1 MDGIQL
7 RKREQSISLLNLA
20 YINDFWG
27 INYLIWYG
35 LCNNDW
41 RSCVECRDSDCSK
54 SLETLCEGSMLF
66 GTAISY
72 SFFSKLF
79 QCLPWPATTTVE
91 CFFIFMSQIH
101 LKSFLCSRGSELPTP
116 FNPIMII
123 FLNYYIIKYPLRQ
136 KQEVIDIID
145 NNRLAME
152 SARTELENSHKKGP
166 RNKNS
171 SFYFKKKIPFKDN
184 FKFLMFLLEYLEASL
199 SGPSVLLLALVLNNC

>member
-1 MDGIQL
+1 MTSEG
-7 RKREQSISLLNLA
+7 SIIFYDTVCA
-20 YINDFWG
+20 IKIEG
-27 INYLIWYG
+27 
-35 LCNNDW
+35 
-41 RSCVECRDSDCSK
+41 RVERRDSDCSK

-136 KQEVIDIID
+136 KQEVIDIISQK
-145 NNRLAME
+145 NRQQ
-152 SARTELENSHKKGP
+152 SAWYGIRKNRT
-166 RNKNS
+166 
-171 SFYFKKKIPFKDN
+171 
-184 FKFLMFLLEYLEASL
+184 
-199 SGPSVLLLALVLNNC
+199 